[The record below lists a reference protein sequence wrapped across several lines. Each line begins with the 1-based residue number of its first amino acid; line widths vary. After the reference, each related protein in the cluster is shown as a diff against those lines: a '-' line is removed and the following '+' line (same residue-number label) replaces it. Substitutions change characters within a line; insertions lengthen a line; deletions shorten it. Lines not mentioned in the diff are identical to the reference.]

1 MRRMALIGMAL
12 ALVAS
17 ASAEADSAGV
27 ITITVTTDRAP
38 TGGLFVGTFGK
49 PAHLRGTV
57 ATGTAGTALVLE
69 ASPFKTA
76 GFSEVAHARTTAGG
90 AYTFSPKPTLATRY
104 RVVLAD
110 DPSSTSPVVSVYV
123 GSRDIHDYGCA
134 NGPVCNL
141 HVGDTLVYPPSV
153 AAREGAKKM
162 YFYVGVVSSSQAT
175 VPRVKLVAT
184 GPQHRVGSSRFRL
197 DFSYS
202 FPTPGP
208 YRYNWVACTRDTER
222 VDGFGLPGHHHCGD
236 RTIAYPAYTLWT
248 G

>member
-1 MRRMALIGMAL
+1 MALIGMAC

-17 ASAEADSAGV
+17 ASAEAHSAGT
-27 ITITVTTDRAP
+27 ITISVATDRPP
-38 TGGLFVGTFGK
+38 TGGLFVATFGK
-49 PAHLRGTV
+49 PARLRGTV
-57 ATGTAGTALVLE
+57 ATGAAGTALVLE

-76 GFSEVAHARTTAGG
+76 GFSEVARSKTTAGG
-90 AYTFSPKPTLATRY
+90 AYTFTPKPTLATRY
-104 RVVLAD
+104 RVALAD
-110 DPSSTSPVVSVYV
+110 DPSSRSPVVSVYV
-123 GSRDIHDYGCA
+123 GPRDIHHYGCA

-141 HVGDTLVYPPSV
+141 HVGDTLVYPSAV
-153 AAREGAKKM
+153 AAREGAKTM
-162 YFYVGVVSSSQAT
+162 YFYVGVASGSQTT

-184 GPQHRVGSSRFRL
+184 GPQHRVGSNRFRI

-208 YRYNWVACTRDTER
+208 YRYSWVACTRDTER

-236 RTIAYPAYTLWT
+236 RTIAYPAYSLWT